1 MGSHYHFIETNR
13 ALSFDRSLAYGRRLD
28 VPAGTAIR
36 FEPGESKT
44 VSLVSIAGKKRITGG
59 NGIAS
64 GYVNS
69 SKLTQIVDDLVKQG
83 FSHTVQTEGSLRVY
97 PYTMERKVYADFYG
111 PTTGDRIRL
120 GNTDLWL
127 EIEKDYTVY
136 GDECKFGGG
145 KVLREGMGQ
154 ATGVGDD
161 AALDLVITNAIIVDY
176 TGIYKVGINC
186 YYGSPHLVCNVLMM
200 FFCY

>member
-1 MGSHYHFIETNR
+1 MR
-13 ALSFDRSLAYGRRLD
+13 ARQYLSSPSL
-28 VPAGTAIR
+28 
-36 FEPGESKT
+36 
-44 VSLVSIAGKKRITGG
+44 GKKRITGG

-69 SKLTQIVDDLVKQG
+69 SKVTQIVDELVKRG
-83 FSHTVQTEGSLRVY
+83 FSHTVQTEGALRVY

-127 EIEKDYTVY
+127 EIEKDYTIY

-176 TGIYKVGINC
+176 TGIYKVGISC
-186 YYGSPHLVCNVLMM
+186 LLCFTPFIVCNDNGFCLVS
-200 FFCY
+200 FCY